1 MMKHF
6 IAFFALMT
14 SSLIFGQVGINTSK
28 PNPKSGLHVSERND
42 PSSTAAPDRF
52 NGLIIQRYTTAER
65 ATIAPGAAENGLT
78 IYNTSTSCYNVW
90 NWHSGT
96 GTGSWTALCGEK
108 QGLVEFIDCN
118 SIKVVGKYVT
128 DKPLSVQTVHIEVPV
143 KVTQLGSYSYTTNTV
158 NGVTFTA
165 QGTFVNL
172 GPQTVNLYPTAIT
185 ATPAGGVFNYSV
197 TVSPTA
203 AGSSGI
209 ICNNVPVSF
218 INRAGA
224 TMKIVN
230 VSGSDGSSLVTGTNS
245 SGLVYQWLTGI
256 NTIGASNSALS
267 YSGTADIQIV
277 NVSLNS
283 LAALEDA
290 LEGASGIT
298 VGANNGISAGFANVI
313 KEWNESTGGFIIN
326 YADSVSESGLADVL
340 KFYVENGSTTD
351 GILNTNVNSLP
362 QIFSTGQ
369 PFNISSGLNIGY
381 DGANAGQISTSQGTN
396 FINVGTRRGG
406 VIDLTRNIIMFGD
419 KFGDGPA
426 TSTGPK
432 QNFARVLCDVFAYF
446 IKEAPVY

>member
-1 MMKHF
+1 MKYF
-6 IAFFALMT
+6 IAFFALIT

-28 PNPKSGLHVSERND
+28 PNSKSGLHVSERND

-52 NGLIIQRYTTAER
+52 NGVIIQRYTTAER

-90 NWHSGT
+90 NWNSGT

-128 DKPLSVQTVHIEVPV
+128 DKPLSSQTVHIEVPV

-197 TVSPTA
+197 TVAPTA

-209 ICNNVPVSF
+209 ICNNVSVGF

-230 VSGSDGSSLVTGTNS
+230 VPGTNGSSLVAGTNS
-245 SGLVYQWLTGI
+245 SGLVYQWLNGI

-283 LAALEDA
+283 LVALENA
-290 LEGASGIT
+290 LEGASGII
-298 VGANNGISAGFANVI
+298 VGANDGINAGFANVI
-313 KEWNESTGGFIIN
+313 KEWNESTGGFVIN
-326 YADSVSESGLADVL
+326 YADSVSESGLADIL
-340 KFYVENGSTTD
+340 KFYVENG
-351 GILNTNVNSLP
+351 NTANAIVNANASSLP
-362 QIFSTGQ
+362 QIFGAGQ
-369 PFNISSGLNIGY
+369 PFLISPGLNIGS
-381 DGANAGQISTSQGTN
+381 DGSNAGQISTSKGTN
-396 FINVGTRRGG
+396 FINIEARRGG
-406 VIDLTRNIIMFGD
+406 VIDLTRNIVLFGD
-419 KFGDGPA
+419 KFGNATA
-426 TSTGPK
+426 TSAGPK

-446 IKEAPVY
+446 IKDAPVY